1 MNMDNWV
8 VDTLNELFLTGFHI
22 KIKKKKSSKKKKKK
36 LKKMC
41 QNYLGSFFSLLTD
54 CLNIGFQ

>member
-36 LKKMC
+36 VKK
-41 QNYLGSFFSLLTD
+41 NVPKLLRFIF
-54 CLNIGFQ
+54 LSPY